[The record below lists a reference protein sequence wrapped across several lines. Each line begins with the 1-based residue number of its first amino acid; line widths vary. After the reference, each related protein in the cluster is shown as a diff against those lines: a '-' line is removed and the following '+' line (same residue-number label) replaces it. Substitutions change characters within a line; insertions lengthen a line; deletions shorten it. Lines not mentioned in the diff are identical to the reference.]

1 MPKCIKGPET
11 LYEETFWQDFEYYT
25 CFPIKAIR
33 CESEIDTLDLES
45 LTFKDIVFN
54 LIEMLVKSRDE
65 GQDKMIDLKYDILVL
80 KAILRRRKN

>member
-1 MPKCIKGPET
+1 MRKPSGR
-11 LYEETFWQDFEYYT
+11 YFEYYT
-25 CFPIKAIR
+25 CFPKKAIR
-33 CESEIDTLDLES
+33 CESEIDTLNLES